1 MSRPMKNSGLEW
13 IEEIP
18 EGWSVTQLGRI
29 GKFSASGID
38 KKVNEK
44 EVPVKIINYTDIYRN
59 KTMIIDST
67 IDFMEVTCSLDKR
80 ESHLVEVGD
89 IIFTPSSETIE
100 EIGRSSVVYETV
112 ENLSFSY
119 HVLKYHPLIEMNLSF
134 KKYLCN
140 NHFLYNYFSSKAVG
154 TIRKTLNRQ
163 DFKLAPVL
171 IPTIKEQ
178 QKIADFLDEKT
189 SQIDSIIENTK
200 QSIIEFKK
208 YKQALITETVTKG
221 LNPDVKMKASGIKW
235 IGEIPEDWEITKFK
249 YEIYTRGRLGWK
261 GLTADEYVNEGKI
274 FLATP
279 NIKGSEIDFTN
290 VNYITDERYQESPEI
305 MLSEGDVLLT
315 KDGSTLGTV
324 NVIRFLPKEAT
335 VNSSIAVLTPSENLH
350 SLYLYNYI
358 KSSYIQNLINRKKD
372 GMGVP
377 HLFQKD
383 IREFNLLLPEIQEQ
397 QQIANYLDEKCT
409 HIDSLIADKEQL
421 IREFEDYKKAL
432 IFEYVTGKKEVE

>member
-1 MSRPMKNSGLEW
+1 MFP
-13 IEEIP
+13 
-18 EGWSVTQLGRI
+18 
-29 GKFSASGID
+29 GIQ
-38 KKVNEK
+38 
-44 EVPVKIINYTDIYRN
+44 
-59 KTMIIDST
+59 
-67 IDFMEVTCSLDKR
+67 
-80 ESHLVEVGD
+80 
-89 IIFTPSSETIE
+89 
-100 EIGRSSVVYETV
+100 VVYETV

-358 KSSYIQNLINRKKD
+358 KSSYIQNLNNRKKD

-421 IREFEDYKKAL
+421 IRELEDYKKAL

>member
-1 MSRPMKNSGLEW
+1 MQFNS
-13 IEEIP
+13 
-18 EGWSVTQLGRI
+18 
-29 GKFSASGID
+29 
-38 KKVNEK
+38 
-44 EVPVKIINYTDIYRN
+44 IY
-59 KTMIIDST
+59 
-67 IDFMEVTCSLDKR
+67 
-80 ESHLVEVGD
+80 
-89 IIFTPSSETIE
+89 
-100 EIGRSSVVYETV
+100 
-112 ENLSFSY
+112 
-119 HVLKYHPLIEMNLSF
+119 
-134 KKYLCN
+134 
-140 NHFLYNYFSSKAVG
+140 
-154 TIRKTLNRQ
+154 
-163 DFKLAPVL
+163 
-171 IPTIKEQ
+171 
-178 QKIADFLDEKT
+178 
-189 SQIDSIIENTK
+189 
-200 QSIIEFKK
+200 
-208 YKQALITETVTKG
+208 
-221 LNPDVKMKASGIKW
+221 
-235 IGEIPEDWEITKFK
+235 
-249 YEIYTRGRLGWK
+249 
-261 GLTADEYVNEGKI
+261 
-274 FLATP
+274 
-279 NIKGSEIDFTN
+279 IKGSEIDFTN